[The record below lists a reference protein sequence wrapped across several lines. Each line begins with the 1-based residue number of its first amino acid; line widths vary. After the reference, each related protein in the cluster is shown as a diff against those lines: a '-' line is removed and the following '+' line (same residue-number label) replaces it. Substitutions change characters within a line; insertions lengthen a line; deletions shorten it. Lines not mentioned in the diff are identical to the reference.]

1 MDSFP
6 PGMGDT
12 LNGSWGTLNFQVP
25 LGEGGLAKWGC
36 HVFSFLFFFFV
47 AGGGGGQK
55 AKFVK
60 VLLTYSKLHSTFLM
74 KMYFSE

>member
-36 HVFSFLFFFFV
+36 HVFSFLFFFE
-47 AGGGGGQK
+47 AGRGEGQK

>member
-36 HVFSFLFFFFV
+36 HVFSCLFFV
-47 AGGGGGQK
+47 AAGRGEGQT
-55 AKFVK
+55 AKFGK
-60 VLLTYSKLHSTFLM
+60 
-74 KMYFSE
+74 